1 MSIKDSLRRQ
11 LLGLLVGG
19 MVLVI
24 LVAGVGFRYLTAS
37 LDDYQR
43 LLAQPVQALKLVDD
57 ANLQFKIQVQEWKN
71 VLLRGKDPANLAKYW
86 QQFEQQESQVAA
98 TLTSLTKLADEMQ
111 SQELVTQIRRL
122 QQEHGELG
130 QAYRRGKEA
139 FVAAGADPFAGDKAV
154 KGIDRE
160 ASEQMSAL
168 VAKLHTEAQQ
178 HAQAINAQAAW
189 ASRLG
194 FGLLLMAALLVTL
207 LSGWLINRHIVT
219 PLQRLTQQLTLLS
232 RGEFHQRLALNRRDE
247 LGQLMSAANTLRD
260 FLADTFSQLRTSHDQ
275 LDEASSELR
284 QVSSLL
290 TAGTQDQLSRTDMV
304 ATAMH
309 EMAVTAQHVA
319 ANAAQAASAADDADR
334 EVSGGEQVMQ
344 QTIQTITRMSGE
356 IENTARVIQ
365 QLDEDSR
372 RIGTVL
378 EVIRNI
384 AEQTNLLALNAA
396 IEAARAGD
404 QGRGFAVV
412 ADEVRTLA
420 RRTADSTS
428 EINKIIDMV
437 LTGTRA
443 AVDAISASQQ
453 LGGDGV
459 SQVTA
464 AGGMLQRIASAVGDI
479 HRMNQQIATAAEQQT
494 AAVEDM
500 THHLV
505 DIKTVAGDTAQT
517 SSRTEQTSAELHRL
531 SGELAAIMQRLSDH
545 DSGAK

>member
-43 LLAQPVQALKLVDD
+43 LLAQPVQALTLVDD

-71 VLLRGKDPANLAKYW
+71 VLLRGKDPVNLAKYW

-139 FVAAGADPFAGDKAV
+139 FVAAGADPLAGDKAV

-160 ASEQMSAL
+160 TSEQMSAL

-207 LSGWLINRHIVT
+207 FSGWLINRHIVT